1 MQKKDSKNQKKR
13 IGIKETLAGADTLLM
28 EKQLKEQIEAP
39 MVRLSYAY
47 AMDVVQAK
55 LKMINADLTEQF
67 GRQVIRTMTGRI
79 KQTDSIAKKLMRKG
93 REVTFQAAV
102 DTLNDIAGIRV
113 VCFFCDDIYRVP
125 DYVKKQ
131 KDITLLKEKDYV
143 KNPKKSGY
151 QSIHLIV
158 GVPVTYLEKTK
169 EIRVEIQI
177 RSFAMDYWAELDNQM
192 CYKKNA
198 GQIEN
203 VERATKDYSD
213 VIAKVDNQML
223 ELRRQIEKK

>member
-55 LKMINADLTEQF
+55 LKMIHADLT
-67 GRQVIRTMTGRI
+67 
-79 KQTDSIAKKLMRKG
+79 
-93 REVTFQAAV
+93 

-113 VCFFCDDIYRVP
+113 VCFFCDDIYRVA

>member
-1 MQKKDSKNQKKR
+1 MPKKDSKNQKKS
-13 IGIKETLAGADTLLM
+13 IGIKETLAGADTSLM

-39 MVRLSYAY
+39 MVRLSYTY

-67 GRQVIRTMTGRI
+67 DRQVIRSMTGRI

-102 DTLNDIAGIRV
+102 TTLNDIAGIRV
-113 VCFFCDDIYRVP
+113 VCFFCDDIYRVA
-125 DYVKKQ
+125 DY
-131 KDITLLKEKDYV
+131 I

-158 GVPVTYLEKTK
+158 EVPVTYLEKTTK
-169 EIRVEIQI
+169 IRVEIQI

-192 CYKKNA
+192 CYKKSA

-203 VERATKDYSD
+203 VERETKDYSD

-223 ELRRQIEKK
+223 ELRRQIEKM